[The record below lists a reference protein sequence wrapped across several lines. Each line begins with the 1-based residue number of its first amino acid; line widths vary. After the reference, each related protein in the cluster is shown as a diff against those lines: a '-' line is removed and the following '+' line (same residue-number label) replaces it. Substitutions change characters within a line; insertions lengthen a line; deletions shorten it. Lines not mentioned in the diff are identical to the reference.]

1 MSTKKKGSML
11 RLSNY
16 LSGKNYEKN
25 NRTITQK
32 IKNGITS
39 GIKSGIKS
47 GKESIVKGRES
58 VQKSVNQ
65 GKKSVTESVKAIKQ
79 STVTKRDGVF
89 DTTLR
94 SICFGIKKVLPNN
107 VPSVSRDIFTGKT
120 DNLINFMKYEHAL
133 YICAQLS
140 RIVYCDSGIIWNV
153 MNDFGKS
160 NTTVNDSITKF
171 DKQYQFER
179 TIPVFTQLGEPGSD
193 RPHESYSLTKSNGEN
208 PYGIYIST
216 PSECTVLVVKASKM
230 NREEINHDI
239 MHNNVF
245 ENNDVFVTFRG
256 TSSFKNI
263 KHDLLS
269 QFQIETIGKLME
281 DLLYDA
287 PILEINKQCKIPKSF
302 VQSLLKAF
310 RTILKA
316 IIELSDTKDLSTN
329 DKLFITG
336 HSLGGAYS
344 TLFGFILGEVR
355 KKFIEDKT
363 IDTIDTI
370 INKYKTEL
378 ENAKT
383 GLKNKKQ
390 QELYEYIRNLRKKDE
405 VIDNIVASI
414 KQIKSI
420 GYNPEDSAVPSEV
433 PSEVPST
440 VPSASVT
447 SSLTKIKFMKQKDI
461 IKEQIR
467 QKKNSLEMNNMYNNF
482 IKKSNIITK
491 FANAST
497 KKPVKSEE
505 QRLVDRLEMLINLY
519 ELFKRFKSIHIITFG
534 APRCLSDRARNA
546 FNESLDLGILT
557 CDRVANKA
565 DNITHVPLVF
575 NHPGFRPLKT
585 EHQPEAGGRPYQIHN
600 IRTYYGVQSTKEGR
614 DCITWPF
621 TTECLMKLN
630 IKSSESIK
638 LAQKQIDNAEKTTS
652 GGFGGLVGTES
663 LKYKNG
669 TKKHMPN
676 YINYKYLIF
685 PHWAHVEYLGMT
697 FMGAFRI
704 PGRGYK
710 NCATTHI
717 AYFKLNNEGVNIDY
731 LPTSDRLNEGADI
744 YNGQSLGGTRK
755 LRKRKITKKTKSS

>member
-1 MSTKKKGSML
+1 MSTKKKGSM
-11 RLSNY
+11 RRFSNY
-16 LSGKNYEKN
+16 LAGTNYVPN
-25 NRTITQK
+25 GRTITQK
-32 IKNGITS
+32 LKN

-47 GKESIVKGRES
+47 GKESIVKGKES
-58 VQKSVNQ
+58 VKKGIISGKESV
-65 GKKSVTESVKAIKQ
+65 KKSVTAIKQ
-79 STVTKRDGVF
+79 STVKNAGEVL

-107 VPSVSRDIFTGKT
+107 VPSVSRNTFKDKT
-120 DNLINFMKYEHAL
+120 DNLSNIMKYEHAL

-153 MNDFGKS
+153 MKSFGKS

-230 NREEINHDI
+230 NRDDINHDI

-269 QFQIETIGKLME
+269 QFQIETIGNLMKE
-281 DLLYDA
+281 LLYDV
-287 PILEINKQCKIPKSF
+287 PILDTECKIPKSF
-302 VQSLLKAF
+302 VQPLLKAF

-316 IIELSDTKDLSTN
+316 IIELSDPKDKN
-329 DKLFITG
+329 KLFITG

-355 KKFIEDKT
+355 KKFIEDTNIDNT
-363 IDTIDTI
+363 ID
-370 INKYKTEL
+370 KYKTEL
-378 ENAKT
+378 ETAKSKLT
-383 GLKNKKQ
+383 NKKQ
-390 QELYEYIRNLRKKDE
+390 QELYEHIRNLRKQNED
-405 VIDNIVASI
+405 INDIVTSI
-414 KQIKSI
+414 TQIKSI
-420 GYNPEDSAVPSEV
+420 GYNPEDSAV

-482 IKKSNIITK
+482 IKKSNITTK

-497 KKPVKSEE
+497 KNPVKSEE
-505 QRLVDRLEMLINLY
+505 QRLVDKLEMLINLH

-546 FNESLDLGILT
+546 FNESLDQGILT

-717 AYFKLNNEGVNIDY
+717 AYFKLNDAGVNIDY
-731 LPTSDRLNEGADI
+731 LPTIDRLNEGVDI
-744 YNGQSLGGTRK
+744 VNGQSLGGTRK